1 MTILVIDVAAEH
13 SGAVTV
19 LNQFISEFK
28 KDSLNNYI
36 VVLSVLKYSDYEN
49 VKFVNYD
56 WVKKSHLHRLYF
68 DNFVVPKLVKKLN
81 PNKVFSLQNNAFRID
96 NIPQEVYFHNALPIS
111 EKKFSFFES
120 KSLWIYQNI
129 IGFIVRKSLKYADSI
144 KVQAEWVKEALIKEW
159 NVNRKKIEVK
169 RIKIGCSK
177 AKNENNP
184 KALFYPANGALYKN
198 HFILLKALIP
208 LWNKYEAPELHLTG
222 AITDLPRSCQRLL
235 QQKKYPVRFLGRL
248 TKDEMNE
255 QYRTTILVFPSC
267 IETVGLPLI
276 EAKMNGSLIIASD
289 YQYAHEA
296 LGNYESASYFTPS
309 DIEGL
314 TELIEK
320 QCRQVKII

>member
-28 KDSLNNYI
+28 KDPLNNYI
-36 VVLSVLKYSDYEN
+36 VVLSVLKYFDYEN

-68 DNFVVPKLVKKLN
+68 DNFVVPKLVKKLK

-169 RIKIGCSK
+169 RIKIEYSETRK
-177 AKNENNP
+177 EYNP
-184 KALFYPANGALYKN
+184 KALFYPANGGLYKN

-208 LWNKYEAPELHLTG
+208 LWNKYGAPELRLTG
-222 AITDLPRSCQRLL
+222 TITDLPKNCQRLL
-235 QQKKYPVRFLGRL
+235 LQKNYPVHFLGRL

-255 QYRTTILVFPSC
+255 QYRTAILVFPSC

-276 EAKMNGSLIIASD
+276 EAKMNGALIIASD
-289 YQYAHEA
+289 YQYAKEA
-296 LGNYESASYFTPS
+296 LGNYENASYFKPS
-309 DIEGL
+309 DIENL
-314 TELIEK
+314 TGLIEK
-320 QCRQVKII
+320 QCRLVKII